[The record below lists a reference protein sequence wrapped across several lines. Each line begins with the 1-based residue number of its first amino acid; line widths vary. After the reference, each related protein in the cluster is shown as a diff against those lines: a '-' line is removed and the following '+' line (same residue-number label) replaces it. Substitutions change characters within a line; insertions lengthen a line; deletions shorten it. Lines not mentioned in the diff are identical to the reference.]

1 MNDSAT
7 SDDLTLG
14 VLGGMG
20 PQAGLDFM
28 AKLIAATPVA
38 AEQDHLR
45 VILDSNPTVP
55 DRNRAI
61 RATAQGSAPDESGPG
76 PVLAQMARGLQQAG
90 ADFLVMACNTAHA
103 FAPDI
108 RAAVT
113 IPFVSIIDEAVAEA
127 AQTARGAVGI
137 LAAQGCVEAGL
148 FQTALTRA
156 GVQPLLL
163 DDAAQAQFME
173 LLYRIKLGDL
183 SERSRSEMAAMAR
196 GLTDRGAGMIIAGCT
211 EVPLVLDPSAVAV
224 PVLDSTAHLARR
236 CVQYAKR
243 REPLPRPLTADQRK
257 A

>member
-1 MNDSAT
+1 MNDNSTAT
-7 SDDLTLG
+7 DLTLG

-28 AKLIAATPVA
+28 VKLIAATPVA

-45 VILDSNPTVP
+45 VILDSNPKVP

-61 RATAQGSAPDESGPG
+61 RAMAQGAAPEAGGPG

-108 RAAVT
+108 RAAIT

-127 AQTARGAVGI
+127 ARTAGGAVGI
-137 LAAQGCVEAGL
+137 LAAQGCVDAAL
-148 FQTALTRA
+148 YQTALTRA

-163 DDAAQAQFME
+163 NDGAQARFMD

-183 SERSRSEMAAMAR
+183 SDRSRTEMAALAR
-196 GLTDRGAGMIIAGCT
+196 SLTDRGAGMIIAGCT
-211 EVPLVLDPSAVAV
+211 EVPLVLDPAAVAV

-243 REPLPRPLTADQRK
+243 HEPLPQPLTTDQPK